1 MDPPPSQGT
10 ARRLESPPVA
20 RRGPRKDAAARRR
33 ALIGWLFVLP
43 TLLVFAVFIIFPI
56 LLSVPLAFFNLSLQ
70 LEPTFVGLSH
80 FRRLLNDAGF
90 WNAMTHSVMYLAV
103 VPPLQVLSIILAV
116 LLNRKLPGTSIF
128 RTMYYIPVVTSLVA
142 VAITWKWLYQDR
154 GLINGFLASVGAIHP
169 LEPIGFLSDPRVA
182 LWAVM
187 AVTMWKGLG
196 YYMVIYLAG
205 LQSVPSELGEAA
217 EIDGATKFQ
226 KLLFVTIPLLR
237 PYVLFCSLLS
247 TIAALRVFDE
257 VWVMTEGGPIGSTD
271 VASTYLYETGFRQ
284 FDFGY
289 ASAVGL
295 ALGLVLLTASI
306 AVFLFN
312 RRGGLDYY

>member
-1 MDPPPSQGT
+1 MAVSQTPSTSQPQT
-10 ARRLESPPVA
+10 SATRRNQT
-20 RRGPRKDAAARRR
+20 ARRR
-33 ALIGWLFVLP
+33 AVFGWLFMTP
-43 TLLVFAVFIIFPI
+43 TLLIFSVFIIFPI

-70 LEPTFVGLSH
+70 LEPTFVGFSH
-80 FRRLLNDAGF
+80 FRRLFSDAGF
-90 WNAMTHSVMYLAV
+90 WNAMKHSFIYLAV
-103 VPPLQVLSIILAV
+103 VLPLQVLSIILAV
-116 LLNRKLPGTSIF
+116 LLNRKLPGTGIF
-128 RTMYYIPVVTSLVA
+128 RTLYYIPVVTSLVA

-154 GLINGFLASVGAIHP
+154 GLLNGMLSAVGLVHP
-169 LEPIGFLSDPRVA
+169 LEPIGFLSDPNIA
-182 LWAVM
+182 LWSVM
-187 AVTMWKGLG
+187 AVTLWKGLG

-217 EIDGATKFQ
+217 EIDGANKLQ
-226 KLLFVTIPLLR
+226 KLFTITIPLLR

-247 TIAALRVFDE
+247 TIAALKVFDE
-257 VWVMTEGGPIGSTD
+257 VWVMTEGGPISATE

-295 ALGLVLLTASI
+295 ALGVVLTTASI
-306 AVFLFN
+306 GVFLFN

>member
-1 MDPPPSQGT
+1 MAVSQT
-10 ARRLESPPVA
+10 SSTSQPQTSATRRNQT
-20 RRGPRKDAAARRR
+20 ARRR
-33 ALIGWLFVLP
+33 AVFGWLFMTP
-43 TLLVFAVFIIFPI
+43 TLLIFSVFIIFPI

-70 LEPTFVGLSH
+70 LEPTFVGFSH
-80 FRRLLNDAGF
+80 FRRLFSDAGF
-90 WNAMTHSVMYLAV
+90 WNAMKHSFTYLAV

-116 LLNRKLPGTSIF
+116 LLNRKLPGTGVF
-128 RTMYYIPVVTSLVA
+128 RTLYYIPVVTSLVA

-154 GLINGFLASVGAIHP
+154 GLLNGMLSAVGLVHP
-169 LEPIGFLSDPRVA
+169 LEPIGFLSDPNIA
-182 LWAVM
+182 LWSVM
-187 AVTMWKGLG
+187 AVTLWKGLG

-217 EIDGATKFQ
+217 EIDGANKLQ
-226 KLLFVTIPLLR
+226 KLFTITIPLLR

-247 TIAALRVFDE
+247 TIAALKVFDE
-257 VWVMTEGGPIGSTD
+257 VWVMTEGGPISATE

-295 ALGLVLLTASI
+295 ALGVVLTTASI
-306 AVFLFN
+306 GVFLFN

>member
-1 MDPPPSQGT
+1 MAVSQTPSTSQPQAGA
-10 ARRLESPPVA
+10 ARRNQ
-20 RRGPRKDAAARRR
+20 AARRR
-33 ALIGWLFVLP
+33 AVFGWLFMTP
-43 TLLVFAVFIIFPI
+43 TLLIFSVFIIFPI

-80 FRRLLNDAGF
+80 FRRLFSDAGF
-90 WNAMTHSVMYLAV
+90 WNAMKHSFIYLAV

-116 LLNRKLPGTSIF
+116 LLNRKLPGTGIF
-128 RTMYYIPVVTSLVA
+128 CTLYYIPVVTSLVA

-154 GLINGFLASVGAIHP
+154 GLLNGILSAVGLVHP
-169 LEPIGFLSDPRVA
+169 LEPIGFLSDPNIA
-182 LWAVM
+182 LWSVM
-187 AVTMWKGLG
+187 AVTLWKGLG

-217 EIDGATKFQ
+217 EIDGANKLQ
-226 KLLFVTIPLLR
+226 KLFTIPLLR

-247 TIAALRVFDE
+247 TIAALKVFDE
-257 VWVMTEGGPIGSTD
+257 VWVMTNGGPISATE

-295 ALGLVLLTASI
+295 ALGVVLTTASI
-306 AVFLFN
+306 GVFLFN

>member
-1 MDPPPSQGT
+1 MAVSQTPSTSQPQAGA
-10 ARRLESPPVA
+10 ARRNQ
-20 RRGPRKDAAARRR
+20 AARRR
-33 ALIGWLFVLP
+33 AVFGWLFMTP
-43 TLLVFAVFIIFPI
+43 TLLIFSVFIIFPI

-80 FRRLLNDAGF
+80 FRRLFSDAGF
-90 WNAMTHSVMYLAV
+90 WNAMKHSFIYLAV

-116 LLNRKLPGTSIF
+116 LLNRKLPGTGIF
-128 RTMYYIPVVTSLVA
+128 RTLYYIPVVTSLVA

-154 GLINGFLASVGAIHP
+154 GLLNGILSAVGLVHP
-169 LEPIGFLSDPRVA
+169 LEPIGFLSDPNIA
-182 LWAVM
+182 LWSVM
-187 AVTMWKGLG
+187 AVTLWKGLG

-217 EIDGATKFQ
+217 EIDGANKLQ
-226 KLLFVTIPLLR
+226 KLFTITIPLLR

-247 TIAALRVFDE
+247 TIAALKVFDE
-257 VWVMTEGGPIGSTD
+257 VWVMTNGGPISATE

-295 ALGLVLLTASI
+295 ALGVVLTTASI
-306 AVFLFN
+306 GVFLFN

>member
-1 MDPPPSQGT
+1 MDASPQQNLTTPT
-10 ARRLESPPVA
+10 APRR
-20 RRGPRKDAAARRR
+20 RNRAARHR
-33 ALIGWLFVLP
+33 ALFGWLFILP
-43 TLLVFAVFIIFPI
+43 TLLIFLVFVIFPI

-70 LEPTFVGLSH
+70 LEPTFVGLAH
-80 FRRLLNDAGF
+80 FRRLLTDDGF
-90 WNAMTHSVMYLAV
+90 WNAMTHSFIYLAV
-103 VPPLQVLSIILAV
+103 VPPLQILSIILAV
-116 LLNRKLPGTSIF
+116 LLNRKLPGTGMF

-142 VAITWKWLYQDR
+142 VAITWRWLYQDR
-154 GLINGFLASVGAIHP
+154 GLLNGLLASLGVIHP
-169 LEPIGFLSDPRVA
+169 LDPIGFLTDPNIA
-182 LWAVM
+182 LWSVM
-187 AVTMWKGLG
+187 AVTLWKGLG

-205 LQSVPSELGEAA
+205 LQSVPAELGEAA
-217 EIDGATKFQ
+217 EIDGANKLQ
-226 KLLFVTIPLLR
+226 KLFRVTIPLLR

-257 VWVMTEGGPIGSTD
+257 VWVMTEGGPIDSTA

-295 ALGLVLLTASI
+295 ALGLVLTTASV

-312 RRGGLDYY
+312 RRGGLNYY